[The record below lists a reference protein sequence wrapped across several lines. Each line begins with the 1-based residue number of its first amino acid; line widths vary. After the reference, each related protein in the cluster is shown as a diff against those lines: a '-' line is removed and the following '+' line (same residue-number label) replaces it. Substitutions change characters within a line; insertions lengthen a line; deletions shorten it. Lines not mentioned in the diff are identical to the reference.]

1 MMDFIDFSEIAK
13 RESWRKEIYRPIY
26 HIHKWW
32 AQRLGTIFRA
42 ASIKA
47 FDTLTLDSFYAN
59 HCYNKTVLDPFMG
72 SGTTL
77 GEGLKL
83 GCNVIGCDIN
93 PVSSFL
99 VEEELKNVDPH
110 DLDAAYAKIE
120 NEVAETIRYFHH
132 TIDPDTQ
139 EKIPALYYFW
149 VMMVATP
156 SGEEIPLFKNY
167 FVSHNAYPHKKP
179 EAQILCPHCGSI
191 FLGKYKQPE
200 AACPEC
206 GSTFNPNEGTVTGA
220 FVKDS
225 AEKKYRI
232 KDLIGTDG
240 PPKEKPYGIL
250 AIAKD
255 GEKRYLPFREYD
267 LQLYNEASSES
278 KKYSDYLPKLEIA
291 PGHNADQALGY
302 GFKYWSDLFNDREK
316 LCLAL
321 LLKSIMELDQDVR
334 GQFICL
340 FNSTLEFNNKFCSYK
355 GEGTGAIRPVFSN
368 HILKPEREPVE
379 NSVWGFA
386 QSSGCFSSLYRT
398 RLKKAKDYLNR
409 PFEVEVDTDGRTSK
423 RISSD
428 SIRPA
433 IVHSFPNEQFSGQF
447 ALILN
452 GDSSDLPLP
461 DCSVDAVITDPPYF
475 DFINYSELSDFFYAW
490 LQIAYPNR
498 KMFGST
504 NSRRKGEVQNSD
516 YAVFSS
522 NLGKVFAECRRVLKP
537 NGELIFSFH
546 HSRKEGWKAISSAI
560 ATAGFYVIAVSPV
573 YAELSASTP
582 KAGAK
587 EPISIDMMITC
598 SQNKTSTT
606 NEQIKALASNYI
618 SELRLN
624 GFKLS
629 SSDEFVVQSGCELLS
644 NSQLLR
650 VQNEYTSMDESALS
664 KTA

>member
-1 MMDFIDFSEIAK
+1 MDFIDFSEIAK

-59 HCYNKTVLDPFMG
+59 HCYNKIVLDPFMG

-99 VEEELKNVDPH
+99 VEEELKNVDPR

-132 TIDPDTQ
+132 TINPDTQ

-156 SGEEIPLFKNY
+156 SGEEVPLFKNY

-179 EAQILCPHCGSI
+179 EAQILCPDCGNI

-206 GSTFNPNEGTVTGA
+206 GFTFNPNEGTVTGA

-225 AEKKYRI
+225 AGKKHRI
-232 KDLIGTDG
+232 KDLIGKDS

-267 LQLYNEASSES
+267 LQLYNEASSEL

-302 GFKYWSDLFNDREK
+302 GFKYWGDLFNDREK

-321 LLKSIMELDQDVR
+321 LLKSIMKLDQDIR

-340 FNSTLEFNNKFCSYK
+340 FNSTLEFNNRFCSYK
-355 GEGTGAIRPVFSN
+355 GEGTGAIRPIFSN

-398 RLKKAKDYLNR
+398 RLKKAKSYLDQ
-409 PFEVEVDTDGRTSK
+409 PFEVEVGTDGRTSK
-423 RISSD
+423 RISSG

-433 IVHSFPNEQFSGQF
+433 IVHSFPEEQLSGQF

-461 DCSVDAVITDPPYF
+461 DCSVDAVITDPPFF

-498 KMFGST
+498 MMFSST

-516 YAVFSS
+516 CTVFSS
-522 NLGKVFAECRRVLKP
+522 NLGKVFAECRRVLKRD
-537 NGELIFSFH
+537 GELIFSFH
-546 HSRKEGWKAISSAI
+546 HSRKEGWEAISKAIA
-560 ATAGFYVIAVSPV
+560 AAGFYVAAISPV

-598 SQNKTSTT
+598 SQNRCSITD
-606 NEQIKALASNYI
+606 EQIKALASDYI
-618 SELRLN
+618 SKLRLN

-629 SSDEFVVQSGCELLS
+629 SSDEFVVKSGCELLS

-650 VQNEYTSMDESALS
+650 VQNECASTDESSLS

>member
-1 MMDFIDFSEIAK
+1 MDFIDFSEIAK

-59 HCYNKTVLDPFMG
+59 HCYNKIVLDPFMG

-99 VEEELKNVDPH
+99 VEEELKNVDPR

-132 TIDPDTQ
+132 TINPDTQ

-156 SGEEIPLFKNY
+156 SGEEVPLFKNY
-167 FVSHNAYPHKKP
+167 FVSHNVYPHKKP
-179 EAQILCPHCGSI
+179 EAQILCPDCGNI

-206 GSTFNPNEGTVTGA
+206 GFTFNPNEGTVTGA

-225 AEKKYRI
+225 AGKKHRI
-232 KDLIGTDG
+232 KDLIGKDS

-267 LQLYNEASSES
+267 LQLYNEASSEL

-302 GFKYWSDLFNDREK
+302 GFKYWGDLFNDREK

-321 LLKSIMELDQDVR
+321 LLKSIMKLDQDIR

-340 FNSTLEFNNKFCSYK
+340 FNSTLEFNNRFCSYK
-355 GEGTGAIRPVFSN
+355 GEGTGAIRPIFSN

-398 RLKKAKDYLNR
+398 RLKKAKSYLDQ
-409 PFEVEVDTDGRTSK
+409 PFEVEVGTDGRTSK
-423 RISSD
+423 RISSG

-433 IVHSFPNEQFSGQF
+433 IVHSFPEEQLSGQF

-461 DCSVDAVITDPPYF
+461 DCSVDAVITDPPFF

-498 KMFGST
+498 MMFSST

-516 YAVFSS
+516 YTVFSS
-522 NLGKVFAECRRVLKP
+522 NLGKVFAECRRVLKRD
-537 NGELIFSFH
+537 GELIFSFH
-546 HSRKEGWKAISSAI
+546 HSRKEGWEAISKAIA
-560 ATAGFYVIAVSPV
+560 AAGFYVAAVSPV

-598 SQNKTSTT
+598 SQNRCSITD
-606 NEQIKALASNYI
+606 EQIKALASDYI
-618 SELRLN
+618 SKLRLN

-629 SSDEFVVQSGCELLS
+629 SSDEFVVKSGCELLS

-650 VQNEYTSMDESALS
+650 VQNECASTDESSLS

>member
-1 MMDFIDFSEIAK
+1 MDFIDFSEIAK

-59 HCYNKTVLDPFMG
+59 HCYNKIVLDPFMG

-99 VEEELKNVDPH
+99 VEEELKNVDPR

-132 TIDPDTQ
+132 TINPDTQ

-156 SGEEIPLFKNY
+156 SGEEVPLFKNY

-179 EAQILCPHCGSI
+179 EAQILCPDCGNI

-206 GSTFNPNEGTVTGA
+206 GFTFNPNEGTVTGA

-225 AEKKYRI
+225 AGKKHRI
-232 KDLIGTDG
+232 KDLIGKDS

-267 LQLYNEASSES
+267 LQLYNEASSEL
-278 KKYSDYLPKLEIA
+278 KKYSDYLPKLEIT

-302 GFKYWSDLFNDREK
+302 GFKYWGDLFNDREK

-321 LLKSIMELDQDVR
+321 LLKSIMKLDQDIR

-340 FNSTLEFNNKFCSYK
+340 FNSTLEFNNRFCSYK
-355 GEGTGAIRPVFSN
+355 GEGTGAIRPIFSN

-398 RLKKAKDYLNR
+398 RLKKAKSYLDQ
-409 PFEVEVDTDGRTSK
+409 PFEVEVGTDGRTSK
-423 RISSD
+423 RISSG

-433 IVHSFPNEQFSGQF
+433 IVHSFPEEQLSGQF

-461 DCSVDAVITDPPYF
+461 DCSVDAVITDPPFF

-498 KMFGST
+498 MMFSST

-516 YAVFSS
+516 YTVFSS
-522 NLGKVFAECRRVLKP
+522 NLGKVFAECRRVLKRD
-537 NGELIFSFH
+537 GELIFSFH
-546 HSRKEGWKAISSAI
+546 HSRKEGWEAISKAIA
-560 ATAGFYVIAVSPV
+560 AAGFYVAAVSPV

-598 SQNKTSTT
+598 SQNRCSITD
-606 NEQIKALASNYI
+606 EQIKALASDYI
-618 SELRLN
+618 SKLRLN

-629 SSDEFVVQSGCELLS
+629 SSDEFVVKSGCELLS

-650 VQNEYTSMDESALS
+650 VQNECASTDESSLS

>member
-1 MMDFIDFSEIAK
+1 MDFIDFSEIAK

-59 HCYNKTVLDPFMG
+59 HCYNKIVLDPFMG

-99 VEEELKNVDPH
+99 VEEELKNVDPR

-132 TIDPDTQ
+132 TINPDTQ

-156 SGEEIPLFKNY
+156 SGEEVPLFKNY

-179 EAQILCPHCGSI
+179 EAQILCPDCGNI

-206 GSTFNPNEGTVTGA
+206 GFTFNPNEGTVTGA

-225 AEKKYRI
+225 AGKKHRI
-232 KDLIGTDG
+232 KDLIGKDS

-267 LQLYNEASSES
+267 LQLYNEASSEL

-302 GFKYWSDLFNDREK
+302 GFKYWGDLFNDREK

-321 LLKSIMELDQDVR
+321 LLKSIMKLDQDIR

-340 FNSTLEFNNKFCSYK
+340 FNSTLEFNNRFCSYK
-355 GEGTGAIRPVFSN
+355 GEGTGAIRPIFSN

-398 RLKKAKDYLNR
+398 RLKKAKSYLDQ
-409 PFEVEVDTDGRTSK
+409 PFEVEVGTDGRTSK
-423 RISSD
+423 RISSG

-433 IVHSFPNEQFSGQF
+433 IVHSFPEEQLSGQF

-461 DCSVDAVITDPPYF
+461 DCSVDAVITDPPFF

-498 KMFGST
+498 MMFSST
-504 NSRRKGEVQNSD
+504 NSRRRGEVQNSD
-516 YAVFSS
+516 YTVFSS
-522 NLGKVFAECRRVLKP
+522 NLGKVFAECRRVLKRD
-537 NGELIFSFH
+537 GELIFSFH
-546 HSRKEGWKAISSAI
+546 HSRKEGWEAISKAIA
-560 ATAGFYVIAVSPV
+560 AAGFYVAAVSPV

-598 SQNKTSTT
+598 SQNRCSITD
-606 NEQIKALASNYI
+606 EQIKALASDYI
-618 SELRLN
+618 SKLRLN

-629 SSDEFVVQSGCELLS
+629 SSDEFVVKSGCELLS

-650 VQNEYTSMDESALS
+650 VQNECASTDESSLS